1 MISKGVTCPRH
12 ALCPP
17 HFCPAPN
24 QSELARWRLKWTAFG
39 CSATCQNPGVQGQLN
54 TALLAKRS
62 RAKGSKHTGTHT
74 RSHIAYSLCA
84 LRLCSG
90 FCWGCVSVWVCVW
103 FVQIFVFAPF
113 ICLAFYLYFCCI
125 FYLHSARNN
134 TLAFQFN
141 STEILFNLFQMRQN
155 AIKECLKT
163 ISLENKSKN
172 VNERPFNN
180 LKCL

>member
-24 QSELARWRLKWTAFG
+24 QSELAHWRLKWTAFG

-62 RAKGSKHTGTHT
+62 RAKGSKHTHTHT
-74 RSHIAYSLCA
+74 FPHSIFVVCSAIV
-84 LRLCSG
+84 LRLLLRVC
-90 FCWGCVSVWVCVW
+90 VWVC

-155 AIKECLKT
+155 AIKERLKT
-163 ISLENKSKN
+163 IL
-172 VNERPFNN
+172 N
-180 LKCL
+180 LFLWKISRKKLTKTI